1 MSRRKDNHV
10 RQYGD
15 FQTPLELAA
24 QVCTRLR
31 LMGVK
36 PSAILEPTCG
46 RGAFLRAAVEAFP
59 EVKTIIG
66 VDINA
71 QYVAEAR
78 GVCGGRAQV
87 EQGDFFRTDW
97 PRILGRGVGNW
108 LVLGN
113 PPWVTNAE
121 LGLLNST
128 NLPAKSNVQG
138 HRGLDALTGKAN
150 FDISEWM
157 VQQQVGWLKERH
169 GWIAMLMKTAVARR
183 SCGRRGSR
191 ASLWAGLPSS
201 LWMPCTTLGP
211 LSMLACWF
219 SLSSWAS
226 PHGVVTCS
234 TAWRTWSPRG
244 QWATATAC

>member
-15 FQTPLELAA
+15 FQTPPELAS
-24 QVCTRLR
+24 QVCARLR

-36 PSAILEPTCG
+36 PSAILESTCG
-46 RGAFLRAAVEAFP
+46 RGTFLRAAAEAFP
-59 EVKTIIG
+59 DVEHIIG
-66 VDINA
+66 VDINP

-78 GVCGGRAQV
+78 GVCDGRVQV

-97 PRILGRGVGNW
+97 PPILGGGEGSW

-128 NLPAKSNVQG
+128 DLPTKSNVQG
-138 HRGLDALTGKAN
+138 HQGLDALTGKAN

-157 VQQQVGWLKERH
+157 VLQQVGWLKERH
-169 GWIAMLMKTAVARR
+169 GWIAMVMKTAVARKILR
-183 SCGRRGSR
+183 QTWKRGEPVGRACCLRCGCHAPLWGRRQR
-191 ASLWAGLPSS
+191 LPARS
-201 LWMPCTTLGP
+201 PCPAEPAITEL
-211 LSMLACWF
+211 
-219 SLSSWAS
+219 
-226 PHGVVTCS
+226 
-234 TAWRTWSPRG
+234 
-244 QWATATAC
+244 